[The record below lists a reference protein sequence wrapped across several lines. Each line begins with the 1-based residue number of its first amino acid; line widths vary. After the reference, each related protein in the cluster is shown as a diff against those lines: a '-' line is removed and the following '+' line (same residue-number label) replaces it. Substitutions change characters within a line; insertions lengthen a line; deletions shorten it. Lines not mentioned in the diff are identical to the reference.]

1 MFNNKRVLV
10 TGAASGI
17 GRASALAF
25 ARQGARLFLVDLD
38 EDKLEAV
45 AADLREHTRDVYTFA
60 CDLTVPEQ
68 VQTLRA
74 ELINCLAGLDILFN
88 NAGIGGS
95 GAYTA
100 DISEEEFSRIIAVN
114 VTSVWRMMKLAIPMM
129 QEQGAGVIIN
139 TASALS
145 LTVLPG
151 SAAYNA
157 SKHAVAALT
166 KTATTEYAAQ
176 NIRINAICPGVIQ
189 TALLASRPDHAELEP
204 RLVALHPAG
213 RLGQVD
219 EVAEAVLWLASDKAS
234 FVHGALFTVDGGW
247 TAS

>member
-1 MFNNKRVLV
+1 MYDGKRVLV

-17 GRASALAF
+17 GLATALAF
-25 ARQGARLFLVDLD
+25 AKQGAVLFLVDVD
-38 EDKLEAV
+38 ESRLAEAKSAV
-45 AADLREHTRDVYTFA
+45 AEYAGDVYMHP
-60 CDLTVPEQ
+60 CDLTDVEA
-68 VQTLRA
+68 VGLLKE
-74 ELINCLAGLDILFN
+74 ELVRRMGSVDILFN
-88 NAGIGGS
+88 NAGIGGG

-100 DISEEEFSRIIAVN
+100 DIEEEEFTRIIAVN
-114 VTSVWRMMKLAIPMM
+114 VTAVWRMMKMVIPLML
-129 QEQGAGVIIN
+129 QQGSGVIVN

-166 KTATTEYAAQ
+166 KTATTEYANQ

-189 TALLASRPDHAELEP
+189 TSLLSSRPDRDELEP
-204 RLVALHPAG
+204 KLIALHPAG

-219 EVAEAVLWLASDKAS
+219 EVAEAVLWLASEKAS